1 MKKLF
6 TLCLGL
12 FAALALQAQNEFPLQ
27 FADKDGN
34 VIADGTTLNIS
45 EAEDD
50 GFGDVLMPSGIFVKN
65 NSNAEVQCAGTFTI
79 QAMSNGAFQSCFP
92 LSCMQAPSVGN
103 YTTQSGA
110 LAAGALQNMATEWLP
125 KREGSCTVT
134 YTLVTYKQNPITK
147 KWNKDQEGP
156 TITLKFTY
164 GTTGIKAGK
173 TNKTISSVVYYNL
186 TGKKIKQPVSG
197 VYLAKTT
204 YSDGT
209 IKCVKTKK

>member
-6 TLCLGL
+6 TLCFGL

-134 YTLVTYKQNPITK
+134 YTLVTYKQNPITQ

-204 YSDGT
+204 YSDVT
-209 IKCVKTKK
+209 IKSVKIKK